1 MPGGGGGQDVD
12 ASPVAKFQDRHTRW
26 ERLLHR
32 LAFSTV
38 EAHKG
43 LAGLESRLFAER
55 LRDVEID
62 RPVFIAALPRAGT
75 TILLE
80 ILAAL
85 GPFATHTYRDMP
97 FPLTPLLWNALS
109 RRFRVPGA
117 VVERAHGDGMTIG
130 ADSPEALDEVAWR
143 AFWPEKYLD
152 DRIEPWTAAD
162 RDAGREFASF
172 FKAHV
177 ARIIALR
184 SGAAGS
190 PVRYLSKNNAN
201 LARIPRIAQLFPDAA
216 VLVPFRNP
224 LDHAASMLRQ
234 HRNFLRVHAREP
246 FTRRYM
252 ADVGHYEFG
261 ANLRPIDFGGWLGA
275 PSPGERAATAPA
287 NRPTNRPMNRQGRPE
302 AHSARARTLDFWLR
316 YWRAA
321 YEHALV
327 NTGGAN
333 TGGADAGGNVVFLSY
348 DALCADPAPN
358 LRRIGEALGIG
369 EALDP
374 AADRIRA
381 PTRYPGEAGNADP
394 RLLDAASALH
404 RELLLRADSRA
415 GPSSPF

>member
-1 MPGGGGGQDVD
+1 MKRPACPAGQVGGQDVG

-32 LAFSTV
+32 LAFSNV
-38 EAHKG
+38 EAQKG
-43 LAGLESRLFAER
+43 LAGLESRIFAER

-75 TILLE
+75 TVLLE

-97 FPLTPLLWNALS
+97 FPLSPLLWNVLS
-109 RRFRVPGA
+109 RRFRAPGT

-130 ADSPEALDEVAWR
+130 ADSPEAFDEVAWR
-143 AFWPEKYLD
+143 IFWPEKYLG

-162 RDAGREFASF
+162 RDAGRGFASF

-177 ARIIALR
+177 VKVIALHP
-184 SGAAGS
+184 GGAGS

-201 LARIPRIAQLFPDAA
+201 LARIPGIVRLFPGA
-216 VLVPFRNP
+216 VILIPFRNP

-275 PSPGERAATAPA
+275 PSPGKRAATAP
-287 NRPTNRPMNRQGRPE
+287 THRQGRPE
-302 AHSARARTLDFWLR
+302 PHSARARTVDFWLR
-316 YWRAA
+316 YWQAA
-321 YEHALV
+321 YGHVLAM
-327 NTGGAN
+327 TGGAN
-333 TGGADAGGNVVFLSY
+333 TGGTDAGGNVVFLSY

-369 EALDP
+369 EALEP
-374 AADRIRA
+374 AASRFRA
-381 PTRYPGEAGNADP
+381 PTRYPGEAANADP

-404 RELLLRADSRA
+404 RELLIRAERQ
-415 GPSSPF
+415 

>member
-1 MPGGGGGQDVD
+1 MKRFPSRAANASVGGSSQDAGV
-12 ASPVAKFQDRHTRW
+12 SPVAKFQDRYTRW

-43 LAGLESRLFAER
+43 LAGLESRIFAER
-55 LRDVEID
+55 LQSVEID

-109 RRFRVPGA
+109 RRFRAPGA

-130 ADSPEALDEVAWR
+130 ADSPEAFDEVAWR
-143 AFWPEKYLD
+143 AFWPEKYLG

-162 RDAGREFASF
+162 RDTGREFASF

-177 ARIIALR
+177 AKIIALH
-184 SGAAGS
+184 SGGAGS
-190 PVRYLSKNNAN
+190 PARYLSKNNAN
-201 LARIPRIAQLFPDAA
+201 LARIPRIVRLFPDAA

-224 LDHAASMLRQ
+224 LDHAASLLRQ
-234 HRNFLRVHAREP
+234 HRNFQHVHALES

-252 ADVGHYEFG
+252 ADVGHFEFG
-261 ANLRPIDFGGWLGA
+261 ANLRPIDFGGWLGEL
-275 PSPGERAATAPA
+275 SPGQRAEGLT
-287 NRPTNRPMNRQGRPE
+287 NPTNRKGRPE
-302 AHSARARTLDFWLR
+302 AHSARARTVDFWLR

-321 YEHALV
+321 YEHAL
-327 NTGGAN
+327 AN
-333 TGGADAGGNVVFLSY
+333 AGGNVVFLSY

-369 EALDP
+369 EGLDP
-374 AADRIRA
+374 AASRFRT
-381 PTRYPGEAGNADP
+381 PTRYPGEAANADP
-394 RLLDAASALH
+394 RLLDTASTLH
-404 RELLLRADSRA
+404 RELLLRAERQ
-415 GPSSPF
+415 

>member
-1 MPGGGGGQDVD
+1 MKRPACPAGQVGGQDVG

-32 LAFSTV
+32 LAFSSV
-38 EAHKG
+38 EAQKG
-43 LAGLESRLFAER
+43 LAGLESRIFAER

-75 TILLE
+75 TVLLE
-80 ILAAL
+80 TLAAL

-109 RRFRVPGA
+109 RRFRAPGA

-130 ADSPEALDEVAWR
+130 ADSPEAFDEVAWR
-143 AFWPEKYLD
+143 AFWPEKYLG

-162 RDAGREFASF
+162 RDAGRGFASF

-177 ARIIALR
+177 ARVIALHSDR
-184 SGAAGS
+184 AGS

-201 LARIPRIAQLFPDAA
+201 LARIPGIVRLFPGA
-216 VLVPFRNP
+216 VILIPFRNP

-234 HRNFLRVHAREP
+234 HRNFLHVHAREP

-261 ANLRPIDFGGWLGA
+261 ADLRPIDFGGWLGA
-275 PSPGERAATAPA
+275 PSPGKRAATAP
-287 NRPTNRPMNRQGRPE
+287 THRQGRPE
-302 AHSARARTLDFWLR
+302 AHSVRARTVDFWLR
-316 YWRAA
+316 YWQAA
-321 YEHALV
+321 YGHALAV
-327 NTGGAN
+327 TGGAM

-374 AADRIRA
+374 AASRFRA
-381 PTRYPGEAGNADP
+381 PTRYPGEAANAGP

-404 RELLLRADSRA
+404 RELLTRAERQ
-415 GPSSPF
+415 

>member
-1 MPGGGGGQDVD
+1 MKRFLPRAVGASGGGSDRGADV
-12 ASPVAKFQDRHTRW
+12 PPGTKFQDRHTRW
-26 ERLLHR
+26 DRLLHR
-32 LAFSTV
+32 LAFSNV
-38 EAHKG
+38 EAQKG
-43 LAGLESRLFAER
+43 LAGLESRIFAER

-75 TILLE
+75 TVLLE

-97 FPLTPLLWNALS
+97 FPLSPLLWNALS

-130 ADSPEALDEVAWR
+130 ADSPEAFDEVAWR
-143 AFWPEKYLD
+143 AFWPEKYLG

-162 RDAGREFASF
+162 RDAGRGFASF

-177 ARIIALR
+177 ARVIALHPD
-184 SGAAGS
+184 GAGS

-201 LARIPRIAQLFPDAA
+201 LARIPRIVQLFPDAA

-275 PSPGERAATAPA
+275 PSPGKPATMAPA
-287 NRPTNRPMNRQGRPE
+287 NRQGRPE
-302 AHSARARTLDFWLR
+302 AHSARAHTVNFWLR
-316 YWRAA
+316 YWQAA
-321 YEHALV
+321 YEHALAM
-327 NTGGAN
+327 TGGAM

-348 DALCADPAPN
+348 DALCADPAPS

-369 EALDP
+369 AALDP
-374 AADRIRA
+374 AASRFRA
-381 PTRYPGEAGNADP
+381 PTRYPGEAANAEP

-404 RELLLRADSRA
+404 RELLTRAERQ
-415 GPSSPF
+415 